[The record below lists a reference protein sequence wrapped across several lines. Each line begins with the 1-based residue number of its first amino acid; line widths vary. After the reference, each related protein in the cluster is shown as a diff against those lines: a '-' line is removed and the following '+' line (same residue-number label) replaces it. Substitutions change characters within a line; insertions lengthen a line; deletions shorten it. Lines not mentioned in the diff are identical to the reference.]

1 MFGAMAGMMGAGLVG
16 GLVST
21 AMSAKEAKKIQKQQE
36 EAFRKRQ
43 AGASIYAKG
52 SGQDYSDYQTALQRQ
67 LSGMQGVSQQQYAQA
82 LAEQNAAYGGYGNQ
96 LNQQV
101 SGYQGGLSEGFQGS
115 DQYGQQALGALNEL
129 GMQQAGQAGQL
140 VNDYSMAQGV
150 GMNDAGMAYQGIQA
164 QPKTYGS
171 RAGNRQDQALA
182 ARRAQQQ
189 DALTAGNY
197 FQTQMGAAGLQQQQA
212 MANRNLA
219 MQGVSTDAQRAQ
231 MANQMGRANINA
243 GQSDYDRQAA
253 LRLQQLTGNN
263 ALLRQQNQSGLQMG
277 LAQSQYRQ
285 GTDDALARSQQEHQ
299 ANQLAQWYARQQ
311 AMRERESVTASRT
324 GEAAGMASDY
334 QSAPSFAPGPGGQAT
349 GGTPGKMQIPGG
361 SFAPGPGG
369 QATGGKMQLP
379 GQQPG
384 VFGQQVSPPI
394 SKGGGTRTSG
404 IQAGEWDNVP
414 QQTGGKPP
422 VWSQLNRT
430 GQLLR

>member
-1 MFGAMAGMMGAGLVG
+1 MGIGGLVG
-16 GLVST
+16 GLIST
-21 AMSAKEAKKIQKQQE
+21 AMSAKEAKKIQRQQE

-52 SGQDYSDYQTALQRQ
+52 SGQDYSGYQTALQRQ
-67 LSGMQGVSQQQYAQA
+67 LSGMQGVSQQQYTQA
-82 LAEQNAAYGGYGNQ
+82 LAEQNTAYGGYGNQ

-129 GMQQAGQAGQL
+129 GMQQAGQAGGL

-164 QPKTYGS
+164 QPQTHGS
-171 RAGNRQDQALA
+171 RAGNKQDQALA

-189 DALTAGNY
+189 DAATAGNF

-263 ALLRQQNQSGLQMG
+263 ALQRQQNQSGLQMG

-285 GTDDALARSQQEHQ
+285 GTDDAQARSQQEYQ
-299 ANQLAQWYARQQ
+299 ANQLSQWYARQQ

-324 GEAAGMASDY
+324 GENAGMATDY
-334 QSAPSFAPGPGGQAT
+334 QSAPSFAPGPGGQPTNGQT
-349 GGTPGKMQIPGG
+349 GVGVPGKPITTNGIFSPQQLPPIKGG
-361 SFAPGPGG
+361 S
-369 QATGGKMQLP
+369 
-379 GQQPG
+379 
-384 VFGQQVSPPI
+384 
-394 SKGGGTRTSG
+394 GGGMRTSG

-414 QQTGGKPP
+414 PQ
-422 VWSQLNRT
+422 NRT
-430 GQLLR
+430 PPLKKQF